1 MRHAIWQVVQVLHS
15 AIRPFNLNGPA
26 NNCFFIILFGCFSF
40 YSHIILSVYFWYSSG
55 LSIRSISIAITQ
67 IKYFLDFF
75 SSFFSVAFFILS
87 LSSYIILQALSS
99 LTLGAWSFFLF
110 FFFNFR
116 LNRALA
122 GPVFHITVLY
132 ISLIV
137 PYTLLRSGI

>member
-1 MRHAIWQVVQVLHS
+1 MSHAVWQV
-15 AIRPFNLNGPA
+15 IDIFNVSIVPLDLDSPA
-26 NNCFFIILFGCFSF
+26 GYSFFIILFGCFSF

-99 LTLGAWSFFLF
+99 LKLGAWSLELAACSLQLAAWCLRLISFR
-110 FFFNFR
+110 NFSQ
-116 LNRALA
+116 LA
-122 GPVFHITVLY
+122 TYAG
-132 ISLIV
+132 
-137 PYTLLRSGI
+137 LRSRLSCIK